1 MSAETQLIGN
11 SLFLKFHV
19 ICPFTTFKSTKEK
32 HVYNE
37 FEKCA
42 FQKKKSIFKDSFIYS
57 RESAEGKGKER
68 RRENLEETPH

>member
-11 SLFLKFHV
+11 SFFLKFHV
-19 ICPFTTFKSTKEK
+19 ICPFTRFKSTKEK

-42 FQKKKSIFKDSFIYS
+42 FQKENFFKDSFIYS
-57 RESAEGKGKER
+57 RESAEGKDKER
-68 RRENLEETPH
+68 RRENLKETPH